1 MPGLLPDWYL
11 IDDYLPNS
19 YQLVTNQVYTDL
31 YQFMAEIN
39 I

>member
-11 IDDYLPNS
+11 IDNYLSNS
-19 YQLVTNQVYTDL
+19 YQLATNQVYTNL
-31 YQFMAEIN
+31 CQFMVEIS